1 MTTHATK
8 APSVEAT
15 LVGKPSSQFFQAA
28 ADSLGVAIRDVV
40 MAGDDLQNDVA
51 GIQQVGGR
59 GVLVRTGK
67 FRQEEL
73 DSSCVHPDAI
83 VDSIADLP
91 DLLL

>member
-1 MTTHATK
+1 MT
-8 APSVEAT
+8 
-15 LVGKPSSQFFQAA
+15 
-28 ADSLGVAIRDVV
+28 
-40 MAGDDLQNDVA
+40 GDDLQNDVA
-51 GIQQVGGR
+51 GIQHVGGR

-73 DSSCVHPDAI
+73 DSSSVHPDAI